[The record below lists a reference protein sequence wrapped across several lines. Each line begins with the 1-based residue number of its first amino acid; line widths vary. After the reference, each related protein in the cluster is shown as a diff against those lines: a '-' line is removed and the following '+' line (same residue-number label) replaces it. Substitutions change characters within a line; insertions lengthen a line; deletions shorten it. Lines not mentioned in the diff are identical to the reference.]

1 MATNFQSR
9 SDVQVILGTA
19 ASSAKAVGTAHA
31 AGDTWHKLQ
40 VIDYNI
46 EHASAP
52 IDVAPSRSGIYGQ
65 IESQGHHRPDNQM
78 YEVTLT
84 MRGTT
89 TAVLQSCLSLFGTSS
104 SAAVLDP
111 SDNTGDMTHGT
122 ANASQFTIVFANAG
136 SDASE
141 STPLDDVVMK
151 GCFATSMVLRQDV
164 GTNGGEMVVETTF
177 VTAYQPSEEN
187 LNPTSPTV
195 DEGSPRNIFDI
206 GTSTIDGVAL
216 TMSSFE
222 ITIARPLARVHFQPG
237 SASFDPN
244 GYVQTGPYEVT
255 GSITAKRDDSIN
267 DIADHI
273 KGDSAGIALSL
284 IDSTAANLNI
294 SCPDIMIDNSKPEVS
309 DFLLQTIP
317 FRAFAAKGTDQET
330 NTIISITI
338 AN

>member
-89 TAVLQSCLSLFGTSS
+89 TAVLQSCLSLFGASS
-104 SAAVLDP
+104 SAAILDP
-111 SDNTGDMTHGT
+111 SDNTGDMTHGI

-136 SDASE
+136 SDK
-141 STPLDDVVMK
+141 STNNDVVMK

-177 VTAYQPSEEN
+177 VTAYQPSEED
-187 LNPTSPTV
+187 LNPTSPTIDV
-195 DEGSPRNIFDI
+195 GSPRNIFDL
-206 GTSTIDGVAL
+206 GTSTIDSVAL
-216 TMSSFE
+216 TLNNFE
-222 ITIARPLARVHFQPG
+222 ISITRPLARVHFQPG

-284 IDSTAANLNI
+284 VDSTLANLNI

-317 FRAFAAKGTDQET
+317 FRAFAAKGADQET